1 MIARAVSSDSGISST
16 LTLTDVARQRATSSP
31 QAPLLFFDSSKAGAH
46 HARWSMLLVEPE
58 DVFEHHAGDQEDS
71 LLVWARAQ
79 PERLLRDPDASHV
92 PFQGG
97 LAGLLSFEYAWVLDD
112 IRAPHAPTGTM
123 PLAWVGAFLRAYMLD
138 HHTQQWWI
146 VAEDEHQWRRLHQAL
161 LDVECCVESTP
172 YGVDVSLEGV
182 ASGASASTY
191 EAKVDEARQAILY
204 GEFFEVNYAERF
216 TAPWPHSPWTL
227 YDSMARR
234 SSGAYFTYAQHDGW
248 AVASAS
254 PEQFMS
260 IDQRHVIT
268 RPIKGSSARR
278 DDPVEDA
285 AQAQAL
291 LRSVK
296 DRAENIMIV
305 DLMRNDLT
313 RICEA
318 GSVRASSIC
327 ALESFAGI
335 HHLVSTVEGTLER
348 GLSELHALLACFPAG
363 SITGAPKLRA
373 IEAIARLEHSSRGA
387 YTGSA
392 FYVSSHG
399 RMDSNVLIRSA
410 QVERGRLRYGAGGA
424 VVYDSDP
431 AAEYQEALLKL
442 GPLGATM
449 EGL

>member
-1 MIARAVSSDSGISST
+1 
-16 LTLTDVARQRATSSP
+16 
-31 QAPLLFFDSSKAGAH
+31 
-46 HARWSMLLVEPE
+46 MLLLEPE
-58 DVFEHHAGDQEDS
+58 HLFEHHVGDPEDGLLTWAAG
-71 LLVWARAQ
+71 LPARLVRNPLAAH
-79 PERLLRDPDASHV
+79 L

-97 LAGLLSFEYAWVLDD
+97 IAGLLSFEYAWVLDD
-112 IRAPHAPTGTM
+112 VRAPHAAQGAM
-123 PLAWVGAFLRAYMLD
+123 PLAWVGAFYRAYLYD
-138 HHTQQWWI
+138 HHAHQWWI
-146 VAEDEHQWRRLHQAL
+146 LAEDERQWQRLHQAL
-161 LDVECCVESTP
+161 LEVEISLESIS

-182 ASGASASTY
+182 GVGSESTVY
-191 EAKVDEARQAILY
+191 EAKVEEARQAILH

-216 TAPWPHSPWTL
+216 VAAWPHAPWVL
-227 YDSMARR
+227 YQSMVGR
-234 SSGAYFTYAQHDGW
+234 SSGAYFMYAQHRGW

-260 IDQRHVIT
+260 IDQRHVVT
-268 RPIKGSSARR
+268 RPIKGSRARD
-278 DDPVEDA
+278 DDPVKDA

-291 LRSVK
+291 LHSVK

-313 RICEA
+313 RICEP
-318 GSVRASSIC
+318 GSVHASSIC

-335 HHLVSTVEGTLER
+335 HHLVSTVEGTLDE
-348 GLSELHALLACFPAG
+348 GVSPFHALLACFPAG

-399 RMDSNVLIRSA
+399 RMDSSVLIRSA
-410 QVERGRLRYGAGGA
+410 QVEQGRLRYGAGGA

-431 AAEYQEALLKL
+431 AGEYQEALLKL
-442 GPLGATM
+442 RPLGATM
-449 EGL
+449 ETS